1 MSISFW
7 DERFEHAPELG
18 CASRRKGLGARKQV
32 FPQATI
38 VLTLGADG
46 AIAREPG
53 GQVVRQSA
61 FLAEEVERLGVAM
74 RLRRDSSTPT

>member
-1 MSISFW
+1 MSAGQILQAL
-7 DERFEHAPELG
+7 APRY
-18 CASRRKGLGARKQV
+18 S
-32 FPQATI
+32 QATI
-38 VLTLGADG
+38 VLALGADR